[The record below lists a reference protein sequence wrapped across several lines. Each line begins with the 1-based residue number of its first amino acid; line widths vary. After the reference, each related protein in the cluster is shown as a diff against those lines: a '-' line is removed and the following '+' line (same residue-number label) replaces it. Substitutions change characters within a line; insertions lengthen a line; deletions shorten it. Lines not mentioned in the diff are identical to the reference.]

1 MCIIYFTIIKV
12 IFMNFDDFTKPTLTE
27 PGIKYFLNETLKQ
40 CKDYK
45 EKFYNSLFNFSLLA
59 AFCLVLAGILY
70 YKYQGKPTPVEIE
83 RKNNQK
89 KQFVMSKIKNFLD
102 AKRLAHQELITGLP
116 GWDSEYDVI
125 TTRYKV

>member
-1 MCIIYFTIIKV
+1 
-12 IFMNFDDFTKPTLTE
+12 MNFDDFSKPTLTE

-59 AFCLVLAGILY
+59 AFLLVLAGILY

-83 RKNNQK
+83 RKNSQK
-89 KQFVMSKIKNFLD
+89 KQYVMSKIKNFLD